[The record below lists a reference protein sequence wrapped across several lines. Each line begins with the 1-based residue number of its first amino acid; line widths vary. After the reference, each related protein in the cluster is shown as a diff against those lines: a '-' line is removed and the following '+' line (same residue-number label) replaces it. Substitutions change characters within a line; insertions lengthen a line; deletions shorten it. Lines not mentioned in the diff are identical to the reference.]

1 MKSLSNVGAERL
13 GDALGESIDDGAKL
27 SIISSYFTV
36 FAYGE
41 LKEELSKVDEVR
53 FLFSEPTFIK
63 RMADSKE
70 PREFEVARRARE
82 VGVGGSGLE
91 LTLRN
96 NLNQRA
102 LAREC
107 AEWIREKGV
116 FKSAKTSGAIQP
128 GGTYVVENPSGDD
141 HAFMGAAANF
151 TQEGLGY
158 ERRPGTVTCVS
169 HFENATEA
177 VGLKMMFESVWD
189 NPAMVEEVTAQVAAQ
204 VETLYRENPPEFIY
218 FLTLYHLFRDF
229 MEDDEDNGIRPGLK
243 FEESVVWSKLYDF
256 QKDAVVGAIRKL
268 EKYKGC
274 IIADSVGLG
283 KTYEALA
290 VMKYYQERND
300 RILVLC
306 PKRLRDNWTLW
317 TQDNDDRNP
326 LADDRFSYTV
336 LNHTDL
342 SRYHGMSGE
351 VDLEHLRWGH
361 FDLLVIDESHNFRNK
376 STDADKTD
384 RYTRLIEDV
393 IKSGQRTK
401 VLMLSATPVNNRLL
415 DLRNQIELIT
425 EGDDAYLADTDG
437 IPSITHVTR
446 VAQLLALP

>member
-189 NPAMVEEVTAQVAAQ
+189 NPAMVEEVTAQVAA
-204 VETLYRENPPEFIY
+204 LPREPARV
-218 FLTLYHLFRDF
+218 HLFPDPVPPVPRLH
-229 MEDDEDNGIRPGLK
+229 GGRRGQRHPPRPQVRGVRGL
-243 FEESVVWSKLYDF
+243 E
-256 QKDAVVGAIRKL
+256 Q
-268 EKYKGC
+268 
-274 IIADSVGLG
+274 
-283 KTYEALA
+283 AL
-290 VMKYYQERND
+290 
-300 RILVLC
+300 
-306 PKRLRDNWTLW
+306 RLPEGRRRGRHP
-317 TQDNDDRNP
+317 Q
-326 LADDRFSYTV
+326 A
-336 LNHTDL
+336 
-342 SRYHGMSGE
+342 GE
-351 VDLEHLRWGH
+351 VQGLHHR
-361 FDLLVIDESHNFRNK
+361 
-376 STDADKTD
+376 
-384 RYTRLIEDV
+384 RLGGP
-393 IKSGQRTK
+393 GQ
-401 VLMLSATPVNNRLL
+401 
-415 DLRNQIELIT
+415 DLRGARRQNVIRRI
-425 EGDDAYLADTDG
+425 
-437 IPSITHVTR
+437 R
-446 VAQLLALP
+446 R

>member
-1 MKSLSNVGAERL
+1 M
-13 GDALGESIDDGAKL
+13 
-27 SIISSYFTV
+27 
-36 FAYGE
+36 
-41 LKEELSKVDEVR
+41 
-53 FLFSEPTFIK
+53 
-63 RMADSKE
+63 
-70 PREFEVARRARE
+70 
-82 VGVGGSGLE
+82 
-91 LTLRN
+91 
-96 NLNQRA
+96 
-102 LAREC
+102 
-107 AEWIREKGV
+107 
-116 FKSAKTSGAIQP
+116 
-128 GGTYVVENPSGDD
+128 
-141 HAFMGAAANF
+141 
-151 TQEGLGY
+151 
-158 ERRPGTVTCVS
+158 S

-177 VGLKMMFESVWD
+177 IGLKMMFESVWD

-204 VETLYRENPPEFIY
+204 VETLYRENPPEFVY

-243 FEESVVWSKLYDF
+243 FEESVVWNKLYDF

-342 SRYHGMSGE
+342 R
-351 VDLEHLRWGH
+351 
-361 FDLLVIDESHNFRNK
+361 
-376 STDADKTD
+376 
-384 RYTRLIEDV
+384 
-393 IKSGQRTK
+393 
-401 VLMLSATPVNNRLL
+401 ATTV
-415 DLRNQIELIT
+415 
-425 EGDDAYLADTDG
+425 
-437 IPSITHVTR
+437 
-446 VAQLLALP
+446 

>member
-70 PREFEVARRARE
+70 PREFEVARR
-82 VGVGGSGLE
+82 
-91 LTLRN
+91 
-96 NLNQRA
+96 
-102 LAREC
+102 AREC

-290 VMKYYQERND
+290 VKM
-300 RILVLC
+300 
-306 PKRLRDNWTLW
+306 
-317 TQDNDDRNP
+317 
-326 LADDRFSYTV
+326 
-336 LNHTDL
+336 
-342 SRYHGMSGE
+342 
-351 VDLEHLRWGH
+351 
-361 FDLLVIDESHNFRNK
+361 
-376 STDADKTD
+376 
-384 RYTRLIEDV
+384 
-393 IKSGQRTK
+393 
-401 VLMLSATPVNNRLL
+401 
-415 DLRNQIELIT
+415 
-425 EGDDAYLADTDG
+425 
-437 IPSITHVTR
+437 
-446 VAQLLALP
+446 

>member
-13 GDALGESIDDGAKL
+13 GDALGESIDDGARL

-41 LKEELSKVDEVR
+41 LKEELSRVDEVR
-53 FLFSEPTFIK
+53 SCSANLPSSSVWPTL
-63 RMADSKE
+63 RSRASSRS
-70 PREFEVARRARE
+70 PAARE

-96 NLNQRA
+96 NLNQHA

-158 ERRPGTVTCVS
+158 ERRAGTVTCVS

-177 VGLKMMFESVWD
+177 IGLKMMFESVWD
-189 NPAMVEEVTAQVAAQ
+189 NPAMIEEVTAQVTAQ

-229 MEDDEDNGIRPGLK
+229 MEDDEDNGIRPGLE
-243 FEESVVWSKLYDF
+243 FEESVAWNKLYDF

-274 IIADSVGLG
+274 IIANSVGLG
-283 KTYEALA
+283 KTYEALT

-306 PKRLRDNWTLW
+306 PKRLRNNWTLW

-342 SRYHGMSGE
+342 SRYHSMSGE
-351 VDLEHLRWGH
+351 VDLEHLRWGGT
-361 FDLLVIDESHNFRNK
+361 
-376 STDADKTD
+376 STFSSS
-384 RYTRLIEDV
+384 TRATA
-393 IKSGQRTK
+393 SGTRAPTRKRPTATRASSRTSSSRA
-401 VLMLSATPVNNRLL
+401 SARRCSCSPPPR
-415 DLRNQIELIT
+415 
-425 EGDDAYLADTDG
+425 
-437 IPSITHVTR
+437 
-446 VAQLLALP
+446 